1 MYAPNSPP
9 PPPPPS
15 TPDFTQSSHTGTNAR
30 TCTVELGLLILLQSY
45 PCKRRFPVRFR
56 VLTGLTHATLRADCG
71 SCVLA
76 RLMHATGLCATGG
89 CRIQASTR
97 DRLVHKSGLC
107 TRHYGNFTDT
117 AFGNK
122 TTLEQTRA
130 MRELQP
136 VCFVVVLFR
145 NAVLSALYICTLSSV
160 LCRGNKHFC
169 NLTNMFIN
177 TTGVQTVKKSK
188 NAQM

>member
-1 MYAPNSPP
+1 MTCTLPRQGLYAPDSP

-30 TCTVELGLLILLQSY
+30 TCTVELGLLILLQSF

-107 TRHYGNFTDT
+107 TRHYG
-117 AFGNK
+117 K
-122 TTLEQTRA
+122 HRA
-130 MRELQP
+130 
-136 VCFVVVLFR
+136 
-145 NAVLSALYICTLSSV
+145 NAVCLWYKAYHSV
-160 LCRGNKHFC
+160 VRVPHVCLNP
-169 NLTNMFIN
+169 
-177 TTGVQTVKKSK
+177 VQECIAV
-188 NAQM
+188 

>member
-1 MYAPNSPP
+1 MTSKLVQITSNQQQETQRKSLRSSVETSKKEQDGECLGKVSFSYTLEGASRAGLVHFSAIPVQKALAGTVLCTSRAYARDTS
-9 PPPPPS
+9 
-15 TPDFTQSSHTGTNAR
+15 R
-30 TCTVELGLLILLQSY
+30 VLCTTVPY

-107 TRHYGNFTDT
+107 TRHYG
-117 AFGNK
+117 
-122 TTLEQTRA
+122 
-130 MRELQP
+130 
-136 VCFVVVLFR
+136 
-145 NAVLSALYICTLSSV
+145 I
-160 LCRGNKHFC
+160 
-169 NLTNMFIN
+169 
-177 TTGVQTVKKSK
+177 
-188 NAQM
+188 

>member
-1 MYAPNSPP
+1 MYPSETRLVCTQQSP

-15 TPDFTQSSHTGTNAR
+15 TPDFTQSSRTGTNAR
-30 TCTVELGLLILLQSY
+30 TCTVELGLLILLQSSTSAVHVPY

-56 VLTGLTHATLRADCG
+56 VLTGLMHATLRADCG

-107 TRHYGNFTDT
+107 TRHYG
-117 AFGNK
+117 
-122 TTLEQTRA
+122 
-130 MRELQP
+130 MH
-136 VCFVVVLFR
+136 VVR
-145 NAVLSALYICTLSSV
+145 
-160 LCRGNKHFC
+160 
-169 NLTNMFIN
+169 
-177 TTGVQTVKKSK
+177 
-188 NAQM
+188 

>member
-1 MYAPNSPP
+1 MTCILPRQGLYAPNSPP
-9 PPPPPS
+9 PPQHPWFHTIITYRYKCQDLYSGVRTLDSSPVKYKCS
-15 TPDFTQSSHTGTNAR
+15 TCGAYACDTSR
-30 TCTVELGLLILLQSY
+30 VLCTTYTVPY

-107 TRHYGNFTDT
+107 TRHYGIYRLVRI
-117 AFGNK
+117 AFFH
-122 TTLEQTRA
+122 LEDATNS
-130 MRELQP
+130 M
-136 VCFVVVLFR
+136 
-145 NAVLSALYICTLSSV
+145 IHKSSTIHEV
-160 LCRGNKHFC
+160 
-169 NLTNMFIN
+169 
-177 TTGVQTVKKSK
+177 
-188 NAQM
+188 

>member
-1 MYAPNSPP
+1 MPISRYWRRAHTQDRLIHKTGLYDMYPSETRLVCTQQSPP
-9 PPPPPS
+9 PL

-30 TCTVELGLLILLQSY
+30 TCTVELGLLIRLQSSTD
-45 PCKRRFPVRFR
+45 FPVRFR

-107 TRHYGNFTDT
+107 TRHYGTSNP
-117 AFGNK
+117 GR
-122 TTLEQTRA
+122 L
-130 MRELQP
+130 M
-136 VCFVVVLFR
+136 
-145 NAVLSALYICTLSSV
+145 S
-160 LCRGNKHFC
+160 G
-169 NLTNMFIN
+169 
-177 TTGVQTVKKSK
+177 SK
-188 NAQM
+188 IW